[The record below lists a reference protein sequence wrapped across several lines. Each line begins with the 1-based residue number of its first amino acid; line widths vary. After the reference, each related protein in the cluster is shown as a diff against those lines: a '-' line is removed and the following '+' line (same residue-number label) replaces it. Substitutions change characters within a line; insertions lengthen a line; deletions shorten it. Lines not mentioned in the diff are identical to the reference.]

1 MSIACAIRL
10 NSILT
15 PEQKA
20 LYQDPDT
27 IRELLAG
34 ARTIALV
41 GLSADPQ
48 KASYFVAAYLQD
60 AGYRIVPVNPRGG
73 AILGETAYRALA
85 EIPFPVDIVDVFRP
99 AAEAPAI
106 AGQAVAIG
114 ARALWLQL
122 RVVSPEAGAIAR
134 AAGLRVVQDACV
146 KMEHGR
152 HSGGLHSA
160 GMNTELISARRRPL
174 AAAAR

>member
-1 MSIACAIRL
+1 MSLACAFPL
-10 NSILT
+10 NSVLT
-15 PEQKA
+15 AEQRA
-20 LYQDPDT
+20 LYQDPSV
-27 IRELLAG
+27 IRGLLAA

-48 KASYFVAAYLQD
+48 KASYFVATYLLD
-60 AGYRIVPVNPRGG
+60 AGFRVVPVNPRGG
-73 AILGETAYRALA
+73 TILGQTAYKTLA
-85 EIPFPVDIVDVFRP
+85 EIPVPVDLVDVFRP

-106 AGQAVAIG
+106 ARQAVAIK

-134 AAGLRVVQDACV
+134 AGGLLVVQDACV

-152 HSGGLHSA
+152 YSGGLHSA
-160 GMNTELISARRRPL
+160 GMNTELISARRRRP
-174 AAAAR
+174 

>member
-1 MSIACAIRL
+1 MSLACAINL
-10 NSILT
+10 NSVLT
-15 PEQKA
+15 PEQKI
-20 LYQDPDT
+20 LYQDPAV
-27 IRELLAG
+27 IRDLLTT

-48 KASYFVAAYLQD
+48 KASFFVATYLQD

-73 AILGETAYRALA
+73 TILGQTAYKTLA
-85 EIPFPVDIVDVFRP
+85 EIPIPVDIVDVFRP

-106 AGQAVAIG
+106 ARQAVAIK

-122 RVVSPEAGAIAR
+122 RVVSPEAGEIAR
-134 AAGLRVVQDACV
+134 AGGLQVVQDACV

-160 GMNTELISARRRPL
+160 GMNTELISARRRIP
-174 AAAAR
+174 ASVG